1 MKSKRI
7 TSIKIRP
14 RALDQ
19 VNSGIHMKSKKITS
33 ISILVALSIVAG
45 YFIHFPILPQAPFL
59 LYDPGSVFLLIGSFK
74 LGPKIGV
81 LMSLITAL
89 LFALISGQGGP
100 YGALMNFLATGT
112 FVFVSSQI
120 YFLYH
125 SKKGAIL
132 GLILGTL
139 AMTLIMVPA
148 NLIITPLYLG
158 VNRNIVVN
166 LLIPAILPFNLLK
179 GMISGVLTFILYKR
193 LYPLIISK

>member
-7 TSIKIRP
+7 TSIG
-14 RALDQ
+14 L
-19 VNSGIHMKSKKITS
+19 
-33 ISILVALSIVAG
+33 LVALSLIAG

-59 LYDPGSVFLLIGSFK
+59 LYDPGSVFLMIGSFK
-74 LGPKIGV
+74 LGPKLGV
-81 LMSLITAL
+81 LMSLIAAV
-89 LFALISGQGGP
+89 LFALITGQGGP

-125 SKKGAIL
+125 NKKGAIL

-158 VNRNIVVN
+158 VSRDIVIKM
-166 LLIPAILPFNLLK
+166 LIPAILPFNLLK
-179 GMISGVLTFILYKR
+179 GIISGVLTFILYKR

>member
-7 TSIKIRP
+7 TSIG
-14 RALDQ
+14 L
-19 VNSGIHMKSKKITS
+19 
-33 ISILVALSIVAG
+33 LVALSIVAG

-81 LMSLITAL
+81 LMSLITAM
-89 LFALISGQGGP
+89 LFALITGQGGP

-120 YFLYH
+120 YFLH
-125 SKKGAIL
+125 HNKKGAII

-158 VNRNIVVN
+158 VNRDIVVKM
-166 LLIPAILPFNLLK
+166 LIPAIIPFNLLK
-179 GMISGVLTFILYKR
+179 GIISGVLTFILYKR

>member
-1 MKSKRI
+1 
-7 TSIKIRP
+7 
-14 RALDQ
+14 
-19 VNSGIHMKSKKITS
+19 MKSKKITS

-81 LMSLITAL
+81 LMSLITAI
-89 LFALISGQGGP
+89 LFAFISGQGGP
-100 YGALMNFLATGT
+100 YGALMNFLSTGT
-112 FVFVSSQI
+112 LVYVSSQI

-125 SKKGAIL
+125 NKKGAIL

-139 AMTLIMVPA
+139 AMTLIMLPA

-158 VNRNIVVN
+158 VNRDIVAKM
-166 LLIPAILPFNLLK
+166 LIPAIIPFNLLK
-179 GMISGVLTFILYKR
+179 GIISGFITFILYKR
-193 LYPLIISK
+193 LYPIIISKET

>member
-7 TSIKIRP
+7 TSIG
-14 RALDQ
+14 L
-19 VNSGIHMKSKKITS
+19 
-33 ISILVALSIVAG
+33 LVALSMIAG
-45 YFIHFPILPQAPFL
+45 YFIHFPLLPLAPFL
-59 LYDPGSVFLLIGSFK
+59 LYDPGNVFLLIGSFK
-74 LGPKIGV
+74 LGPKMGI
-81 LMSLITAL
+81 LMSLITAI
-89 LFALISGQGGP
+89 LFALITGQGGP